1 MSPEAG
7 LNQAV
12 RDSGKKLLNAT
23 DDNARQLALDE
34 LTSVTK
40 LSHARDEAV
49 IKIGIAEHKGLD
61 MLGVLRAS
69 ADDLDVDFD
78 QLMLLATEQPKCCGD
93 SWIT

>member
-1 MSPEAG
+1 MLLTQCATNVGRYIAKYMSPEAG

-69 ADDLDVDFD
+69 ADDLM
-78 QLMLLATEQPKCCGD
+78 LMI
-93 SWIT
+93 S